1 MLRAAYCLFVGV
13 GKANGSG
20 FTNDGFEMCSKFHL
34 HHFHTTLIDS
44 REGCGSRSP
53 RMTRNT
59 SHFSAIS
66 HDSGGSTPR
75 QDQAKSQM

>member
-53 RMTRNT
+53 SFIDAKTLKRMR
-59 SHFSAIS
+59 HYL
-66 HDSGGSTPR
+66 STPGKNC
-75 QDQAKSQM
+75 DTVEFVF